1 MLWRI
6 SFFLLWQLAG
16 GGLGWWQG
24 GPWGAALGAAIAA
37 WAWFVWDLL
46 RGLRVLR
53 WLRTGDLASVPS
65 MRGIWGEAAD
75 RARRLLRKQEAQIR
89 DSQDRL
95 QEILAALQASP
106 NGVVLL
112 DAQGRIEWCNQ
123 MAANQ
128 FGFDAQRDVMQSI
141 GNLLRN
147 PEFTA
152 YFAAKD
158 FTSDVVLEGR
168 LSTPSRPVRISVHL
182 HPYGDGRT
190 LLLSRDVTAL
200 EQADAMRRDFVANVS
215 HEIRTPLTVLT
226 GFVETLQT
234 LPLSADERSRYLGMM
249 AQQAQRMQ
257 SVVQDLL
264 TLSRLEGSPLPGM
277 AEWTP
282 VQSLMQRCEE
292 EGRALSTL
300 LTQNQQRPHTMRFP
314 AADLLRAEG
323 EIAGV
328 PAELQSALSN
338 LVNNAVRYTPGGGSI
353 EVQWLRKEDGS
364 AVFSVH
370 DTGPGIAPEHIP
382 RLTERFYRV
391 DRSRSR
397 ETGGTGLGLAS
408 SSMCCSAMAPRWT
421 SRARWARA
429 RCFRSL
435 SRPTVCGVFPC
446 RADGSPEH
454 GDEQQCGDC
463 ERRRAGRPEGSG
475 RSHTRP
481 RPAAPIRQPIA
492 ARQASPPQQRAVHH
506 QWRQRDAIAAQHKH
520 AQRLHRIGSV
530 VGRHPDQHRAGHGCH
545 AGVVG
550 VDLADRVSCYQ

>member
-1 MLWRI
+1 MFLRLL
-6 SFFLLWQLAG
+6 SFFALQLAG
-16 GGLGWWQG
+16 CALGWWWGQG
-24 GPWGAALGAAIAA
+24 WGAVVGGAVAVWVWFIA
-37 WAWFVWDLL
+37 DLL
-46 RGLRVLR
+46 RSRRVLH
-53 WLRTGDLASVPS
+53 WLRAGEVTEMPEMLGA
-65 MRGIWGEAAD
+65 WGEAAD
-75 RARRLLRKQEAQIR
+75 RTRRLLRRMDAQVR
-89 DSQDRL
+89 DSEGRL

-112 DAQGRIEWCNQ
+112 DALGRIEWCNQ
-123 MAANQ
+123 MAASQ

-141 GNLLRN
+141 GNLVRD
-147 PEFTA
+147 PDFTA
-152 YFAAKD
+152 YFTAQD
-158 FTSDVVLEGR
+158 FAHDVVLEGR
-168 LSTPSRPVRISVHL
+168 ASTPSRPVRISVHL

-292 EGRALSTL
+292 EGRALSML
-300 LTQNQQRPHTMRFP
+300 LTQNQQRPHAMRFP

-353 EVQWLRKEDGS
+353 DVQWLRKEDGR

-397 ETGGTGLGLAS
+397 ETGGTGLGLAIVKHVLQ
-408 SSMCCSAMAPRWT
+408 R
-421 SRARWARA
+421 
-429 RCFRSL
+429 
-435 SRPTVCGVFPC
+435 
-446 RADGSPEH
+446 H
-454 GDEQQCGDC
+454 GATLD
-463 ERRRAGRPEGSG
+463 
-475 RSHTRP
+475 
-481 RPAAPIRQPIA
+481 IA
-492 ARQASPPQQRAVHH
+492 STLG
-506 QWRQRDAIAAQHKH
+506 K
-520 AQRLHRIGSV
+520 GSV
-530 VGRHPDQHRAGHGCH
+530 FSVTFPANRLRGFALPG
-545 AGVVG
+545 
-550 VDLADRVSCYQ
+550 